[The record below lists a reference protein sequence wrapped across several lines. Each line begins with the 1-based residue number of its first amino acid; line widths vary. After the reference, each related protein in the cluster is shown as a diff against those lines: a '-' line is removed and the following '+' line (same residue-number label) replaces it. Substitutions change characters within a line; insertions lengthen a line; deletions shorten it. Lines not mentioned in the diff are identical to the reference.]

1 MNHLFT
7 VEGMTCGHCDK
18 AVTSALRTVDPL
30 AKVIIDRDQHRVTVE
45 SHHLRETLRQAIVQ
59 EGYAVQP

>member
-1 MNHLFT
+1 
-7 VEGMTCGHCDK
+7 
-18 AVTSALRTVDPL
+18 
-30 AKVIIDRDQHRVTVE
+30 VIIDRDQHRVTVE